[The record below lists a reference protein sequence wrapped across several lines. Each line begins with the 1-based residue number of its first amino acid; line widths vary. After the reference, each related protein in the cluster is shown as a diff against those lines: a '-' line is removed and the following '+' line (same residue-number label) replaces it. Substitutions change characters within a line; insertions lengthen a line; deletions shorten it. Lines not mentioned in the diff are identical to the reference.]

1 MIRKRVRRL
10 STYSHRA
17 LAARVDEVA
26 AAVRGLCTKVL
37 AWIGRALVFHS
48 SCILALLYDLVAG
61 ESKMDQADWKLRVFY
76 QYQIAKIAKL
86 ARERPHPADR
96 KRLNFILDQYID
108 MLLVMP
114 RPSERAKGVETRMLP
129 TFVKRRRR
137 RKRGR
142 SPGIQSSPQSNRAR
156 TKSDPCGGV
165 GAHLHRTEPGNPC
178 ASIPLSTRR
187 APARVC
193 CLSGEGMMG

>member
-1 MIRKRVRRL
+1 MIRKSVQRL
-10 STYSHRA
+10 STYSHGG
-17 LAARVDEVA
+17 LAARLDEVA
-26 AAVRGLCTKVL
+26 AAARGLYTKVL
-37 AWIGRALVFHS
+37 HSRGLAAPLVFHS

-96 KRLNFILDQYID
+96 KRLNFMLDQYID
-108 MLLVMP
+108 MLLVLP

-129 TFVKRRRR
+129 TFVKRRRG
-137 RKRGR
+137 RGR

-165 GAHLHRTEPGNPC
+165 GAHLHRTGPGNPC

>member
-1 MIRKRVRRL
+1 MIRKSVQRL
-10 STYSHRA
+10 STYSHGA
-17 LAARVDEVA
+17 LAARLDEVA

-137 RKRGR
+137 RGR
-142 SPGIQSSPQSNRAR
+142 SPGIQSSPQSNRASGQNLIPAEESAR
-156 TKSDPCGGV
+156 TFIVRD
-165 GAHLHRTEPGNPC
+165 LE
-178 ASIPLSTRR
+178 TRALR
-187 APARVC
+187 SLCPPVVLPRGSVA
-193 CLSGEGMMG
+193 

>member
-1 MIRKRVRRL
+1 MQRL

-17 LAARVDEVA
+17 LAARIDEVA

-37 AWIGRALVFHS
+37 HSRGLAAPLVFHS

-86 ARERPHPADR
+86 AREQPHPADR

-137 RKRGR
+137 
-142 SPGIQSSPQSNRAR
+142 SPGIQSSPQSDRASGQNLIPAEESAR
-156 TKSDPCGGV
+156 TFIVRD
-165 GAHLHRTEPGNPC
+165 LE
-178 ASIPLSTRR
+178 TRALR
-187 APARVC
+187 SLCPPVVLPRGSVA
-193 CLSGEGMMG
+193 

>member
-1 MIRKRVRRL
+1 
-10 STYSHRA
+10 
-17 LAARVDEVA
+17 
-26 AAVRGLCTKVL
+26 
-37 AWIGRALVFHS
+37 
-48 SCILALLYDLVAG
+48 
-61 ESKMDQADWKLRVFY
+61 MDQADWKLRVFY

-142 SPGIQSSPQSNRAR
+142 SSGIQSSPQSNRASGQNLIPAEESAR
-156 TKSDPCGGV
+156 TFIVRD
-165 GAHLHRTEPGNPC
+165 LE
-178 ASIPLSTRR
+178 TRALR
-187 APARVC
+187 SLCPPVVLPRGSVA
-193 CLSGEGMMG
+193 